1 MKILFGPVSSRR
13 FGRSLGIDLSP
24 SKKQCNFDCVYCEL
38 DPKKAQEKQ
47 DEIISIDKIISE
59 VKVMLEKN
67 VEFDFLTLT
76 ANGEPSL
83 YPYLN
88 ELILSLRSIAKDKKL
103 LILSNG
109 TAVLDEDKFNALLKL
124 DVVKFSLDSAV
135 AKTFYRI
142 DRALKNIDLEKMI
155 EKMADFR
162 ARFNGDL
169 IMEILVVKDLND
181 NEEEFE
187 ALNQALKKIMPLR
200 VDLST
205 IDRPPAYAVKKVS
218 EEKLLELSKLI
229 DSTPVLLAKR
239 HYEGEKLSFNEEEL
253 LKMLHLR
260 SQSEIDIEVKFDEQ
274 SKTLLNQLIKEKK
287 VKILD
292 LAGVKFVRGILKK
305 NM

>member
-38 DPKKAQEKQ
+38 DSKKAQEKQ

-59 VKVMLEKN
+59 VKAMLEKN

-292 LAGVKFVRGILKK
+292 LAGVKFYKV
-305 NM
+305 

>member
-205 IDRPPAYAVKKVS
+205 IDRPPAYTVKKVS

-292 LAGVKFVRGILKK
+292 LAGVKFYKV
-305 NM
+305 

>member
-47 DEIISIDKIISE
+47 DEIISIYKIISE
-59 VKVMLEKN
+59 VKAMLEKN

-83 YPYLN
+83 YPHLN

-109 TAVLDEDKFNALLKL
+109 TAVLDEDKFNTLLKL

-292 LAGVKFVRGILKK
+292 LAGVKFYKA
-305 NM
+305 

>member
-38 DPKKAQEKQ
+38 DSKKAQEKQ
-47 DEIISIDKIISE
+47 DEIISIDKIVSE

-292 LAGVKFVRGILKK
+292 LAGVKFYKV
-305 NM
+305 

>member
-59 VKVMLEKN
+59 VKVVLEKN

-83 YPYLN
+83 YPHLN

-181 NEEEFE
+181 NEEEFKI
-187 ALNQALKKIMPLR
+187 LNQALKKIMPLR

-292 LAGVKFVRGILKK
+292 LAGVKFYKA
-305 NM
+305 

>member
-24 SKKQCNFDCVYCEL
+24 NKKQCNFDCVYCEL

-181 NEEEFE
+181 NKEEFK

-260 SQSEIDIEVKFDEQ
+260 SQSEIDIEVKFDKQ

-292 LAGVKFVRGILKK
+292 LAGVKFYKV
-305 NM
+305 

>member
-1 MKILFGPVSSRR
+1 MKILFGPVNSRR

-59 VKVMLEKN
+59 VKAMLEKN

-83 YPYLN
+83 YPHLN

-109 TAVLDEDKFNALLKL
+109 AAVLDEDKFNALLKL

-135 AKTFYRI
+135 TKTFYRI

-181 NEEEFE
+181 NEEEFK

-292 LAGVKFVRGILKK
+292 LAGVKFYKV
-305 NM
+305 

>member
-83 YPYLN
+83 YPHLN

-181 NEEEFE
+181 NEEEFK

-292 LAGVKFVRGILKK
+292 LAGVKFYKA
-305 NM
+305 

>member
-59 VKVMLEKN
+59 VKAMLEKN

-83 YPYLN
+83 YPHLN

-142 DRALKNIDLEKMI
+142 DRALKNIDLKKMI

-181 NEEEFE
+181 NEEEFK

-253 LKMLHLR
+253 LKILHLR

-292 LAGVKFVRGILKK
+292 LAGVKFYKV
-305 NM
+305 

>member
-59 VKVMLEKN
+59 VKAMLKKN

-181 NEEEFE
+181 NEEEFK
-187 ALNQALKKIMPLR
+187 ALNQALKKIAPLR

-292 LAGVKFVRGILKK
+292 LAGVKFYKV
-305 NM
+305 

>member
-24 SKKQCNFDCVYCEL
+24 SKKQCNFNCVYCEL

-181 NEEEFE
+181 NEEEFK

-292 LAGVKFVRGILKK
+292 LAGVKFYKV
-305 NM
+305 